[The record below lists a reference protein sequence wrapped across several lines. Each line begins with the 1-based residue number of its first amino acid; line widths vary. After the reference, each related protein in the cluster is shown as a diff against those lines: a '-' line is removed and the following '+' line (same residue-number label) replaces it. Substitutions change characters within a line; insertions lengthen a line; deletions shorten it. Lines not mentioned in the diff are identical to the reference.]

1 MKALDIVFKIFA
13 IILCIVLVPVIISTS
28 TVWTVTGVIQPKT
41 ITKLVENVDIAETIT
56 SNEELSA
63 ELEKMNVS
71 PEAVEEIVKSDTVAP
86 VIDTYIEDLNAFLE
100 GKEATNFTPD
110 KVKEML
116 NSNIDE
122 ITDIVEEVTE
132 EEIDKEELKAQ
143 LNTFFDEEMPAVI
156 EELPKPA
163 ELLKDVV
170 PTEAREYFNVINN
183 GTIFKVCLIATV
195 ILMAIIFALRIMKL
209 SGFLFIGISGI
220 VATVFMAALYFGHNI
235 ILELVLAESPEAA
248 GILNAVTGVF
258 TSRLLTVVI
267 ALLVIS
273 AILMAAHFVIS
284 FFRKKKAA

>member
-28 TVWTVTGVIQPKT
+28 TVWTVTGVVQPKT

-71 PEAVEEIVKSDTVAP
+71 PEAVEEIVKSDTVTQ
-86 VIDTYIEDLNAFLE
+86 VIDTYIEDVNAFLE

-110 KVKEML
+110 KVKEIL

-132 EEIDKEELKAQ
+132 EEINKEELKAQ
-143 LNTFFDEEMPAVI
+143 LNTFIDEEMPAVI
-156 EELPKPA
+156 EEMPKPA
-163 ELLKDVV
+163 EALKDVV

-220 VATVFMAALYFGHNI
+220 VATVFMAALYFGFDI

-284 FFRKKKAA
+284 FFRKKKTI

>member
-1 MKALDIVFKIFA
+1 MKALDIIFKIFA

-28 TVWTVTGVIQPKT
+28 TVWTVTGVVQPKT

-71 PEAVEEIVKSDTVAP
+71 PEAVEEIIKSDTVAP
-86 VIDTYIEDLNAFLE
+86 AIDTYIKDINAFLE

-110 KVKEML
+110 KVKEIL

-143 LNTFFDEEMPAVI
+143 LNTFIDEEMPAVI

-163 ELLKDVV
+163 ELLKEVV

-183 GTIFKVCLIATV
+183 GAIFKVCLIATV

-220 VATVFMAALYFGHNI
+220 VATVFMAALYFGFDI

-284 FFRKKKAA
+284 FFRKKKTA